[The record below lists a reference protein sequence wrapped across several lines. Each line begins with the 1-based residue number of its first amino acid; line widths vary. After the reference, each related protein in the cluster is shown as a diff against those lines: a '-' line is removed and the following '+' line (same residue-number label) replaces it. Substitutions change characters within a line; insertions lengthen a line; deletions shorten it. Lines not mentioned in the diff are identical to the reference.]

1 MFLFIWLFSCCSLLC
16 DCLSMESP
24 SLPCTGNNLIV
35 FFTGRLQQSQF
46 IWKMSTCL
54 QILTNLLT
62 EQIGNRT
69 HLQSSQKLP
78 LLKHMGYSFYFEGEH
93 PPSVVSHSFA
103 WWLVSECLQTNGI
116 LNTNYRWLSAG
127 DQINH
132 EQILG
137 LPPPR
142 SANEF
147 PNQQP
152 DRQFPL
158 ATGSFHEGH
167 WLFSRPLGLVVADCV
182 FVSYHSET
190 TSSCPVCDD

>member
-16 DCLSMESP
+16 DCLSMESLT
-24 SLPCTGNNLIV
+24 LPCTGNNLIV
-35 FFTGRLQQSQF
+35 FFTGRLQHSQF

-62 EQIGNRT
+62 DQVGNRT

-78 LLKHMGYSFYFEGEH
+78 LLKHVGYSFYFEGEH
-93 PPSVVSHSFA
+93 PPSLVSHSFA

-132 EQILG
+132 EQIL
-137 LPPPR
+137 LSSLVQNLFR
-142 SANEF
+142 SIKSKRVNTCSLHPE
-147 PNQQP
+147 
-152 DRQFPL
+152 
-158 ATGSFHEGH
+158 
-167 WLFSRPLGLVVADCV
+167 
-182 FVSYHSET
+182 
-190 TSSCPVCDD
+190 